1 MLQLELQLDAL
12 TLVFCLLRG
21 PLTARQRV
29 FPEHVPEYLL
39 EACAFVRDLGQSRLS
54 VIQVS
59 FNLAGP
65 PARLTPAA
73 PLGVRSALALHGSHA
88 LLRLRVS
95 ETSFI
100 DIRFRL
106 PLFRLPR
113 TLRPA
118 YKARVAAY

>member
-65 PARLTPAA
+65 PAPARLTPAA
-73 PLGVRSALALHGSHA
+73 PLGVRARTPWLARTPPA
-88 LLRLRVS
+88 PRLRNIVH
-95 ETSFI
+95 
-100 DIRFRL
+100 R
-106 PLFRLPR
+106 
-113 TLRPA
+113 
-118 YKARVAAY
+118 Y